1 MMKLN
6 RRELMQWGGL
16 LAPLVGALRPVMAQ
30 SGQPSYE
37 RDLPDMLLAHL
48 ATQLNIL
55 AVKWDAARDRIHTG
69 AEVESRNRFVREAM
83 GKMIHG
89 IPAHNPPHGVVVRT
103 QERNGYRVENLMF
116 ESRPDFWVTGNL
128 YIPTTGRAP
137 FPAIISPCGHY
148 SLARMQPDYQAV
160 YQNLVHN
167 GFVVLA
173 YDPIGQGE
181 RRQYWDPQTGQ
192 ADISDPVYEH
202 SMPGQVLLL
211 LGQDLTHY
219 MVWDGMRAI
228 DYLLTRPE
236 VDAGRIGCAGH
247 SGGGTL
253 TMFISA
259 VDERVHCAVINEG
272 GTRHRWPLRIHPGD
286 RFGPSDVEQNLFP
299 AADYGV
305 DLCDLHV
312 AIAPR
317 PLLALIENY
326 SPAFDLAAA
335 HIRRRY
341 EQLGV
346 VEKFATAEANDPHAY
361 TYKLRLATTDWFC
374 RWFYGRPG
382 PATEPDLQFEP
393 PESLYCTPHGSLR
406 YADKGQTIFT
416 LIRKRG
422 SELPPPRQVP
432 ANAADR
438 LAFRT
443 EITGRIKSLL
453 HFEHSREPLAVRRIV
468 TTPRKGYVIEKLE
481 FLSEP
486 GIYIPVWVFVPEHKA
501 PGRVIV
507 YANEAGK
514 QADGM
519 EYGVLEQLARKGRS
533 VIAIDVRGIGETA
546 PPHSQDLGGNPFAH
560 LFSVEAAAAYMA
572 WSMDR
577 SLFGIRVQDVTRAV
591 DYALSRPDVDS
602 SGVDL
607 IGKGAGALW
616 ALFAAALD
624 TRIRAVVAERGLISY
639 ASLTDVDRYLHT
651 AGVFI
656 RDVLTHF
663 DLPHVAAVIADRKVT
678 LLSPVDPMQNVDLPA
693 AAAAYRFTRETYARA
708 GAAGAFAVLHSD
720 DPMPAA
726 DRYIRLLQD

>member
-1 MMKLN
+1 MMKLS
-6 RRELMQWGGL
+6 RRQLMQWSGL
-16 LAPLVGALRPVMAQ
+16 LAPLVGATRPALAQ
-30 SGQPSYE
+30 SAQPSYE

-48 ATQLNIL
+48 AMQLNAL
-55 AVKWDAARDRIHTG
+55 AVKWDAVRDSIRTG
-69 AEVESRNRFVREAM
+69 ADVESRNRFVREAM
-83 GKMIHG
+83 GKMLHG
-89 IPAHNPPHGVVVRT
+89 IPAHHPPPGVVVRT

-137 FPAIISPCGHY
+137 CPAIISPCGHY

-211 LGQDLTHY
+211 MGQDLTHY

-236 VDAGRIGCAGH
+236 VDASRIGCAGH

-259 VDERVHCAVINEG
+259 VDERVRCAVINEG
-272 GTRHRWPLRIHPGD
+272 GTRHRWPLWIQSGD
-286 RFGPSDVEQNLFP
+286 HFGPSDVEQNLFP

-312 AIAPR
+312 AMAPR
-317 PLLALIENY
+317 PLLALVENY

-346 VEKFATAEANDPHAY
+346 ADKFATAAATDPHAY

-382 PATEPDLQFEP
+382 PATEPDLHFEP
-393 PESLYCTPHGSLR
+393 PASLYCTPHGSLR
-406 YADKGQTIFT
+406 YAGQGQTIFT

-422 SELPPPRQVP
+422 AELPPPRQVP
-432 ANAADR
+432 ANAAGQ
-438 LAFRT
+438 LAFRN
-443 EITGRIKSLL
+443 EMQSRIKSLL

-468 TTPRKGYVIEKLE
+468 TTPRKGYAIEKLE

-486 GIYIPVWVFVPEHKA
+486 GIYVPAWVFVPERKV
-501 PGRVIV
+501 PGRVIL

-519 EYGVLEQLARKGRS
+519 EYGVLEHDCGRCARHWRDSSSALPGSGRQR
-533 VIAIDVRGIGETA
+533 VCAPVQRGNGGRLHGLVHGPVFVRHAGAGSG
-546 PPHSQDLGGNPFAH
+546 PVGGLCLEPAGRGF
-560 LFSVEAAAAYMA
+560 LRGGR
-572 WSMDR
+572 DR
-577 SLFGIRVQDVTRAV
+577 ERRRRAV
-591 DYALSRPDVDS
+591 GAFRRRPGYAHSRASGRTGSHFLCRPDGRRPLSPHGRCFHSRRSDV
-602 SGVDL
+602 L
-607 IGKGAGALW
+607 R
-616 ALFAAALD
+616 FAA
-624 TRIRAVVAERGLISY
+624 RRRSY
-639 ASLTDVDRYLHT
+639 R
-651 AGVFI
+651 
-656 RDVLTHF
+656 
-663 DLPHVAAVIADRKVT
+663 
-678 LLSPVDPMQNVDLPA
+678 
-693 AAAAYRFTRETYARA
+693 
-708 GAAGAFAVLHSD
+708 
-720 DPMPAA
+720 
-726 DRYIRLLQD
+726 

>member
-1 MMKLN
+1 MMKFS
-6 RRELMQWGGL
+6 RRELIEWSGL
-16 LAPLVGALRPVMAQ
+16 LAPVIGAPRPAIAQ
-30 SGQPSYE
+30 PGQPSYE

-48 ATQLNIL
+48 AAHLNAL
-55 AVKWDAARDRIHTG
+55 AVKWDVVRDRIRTG
-69 AEVESRNRFVREAM
+69 ADVETRNRLVREAM
-83 GKMIHG
+83 EKMIHG
-89 IPAHNPPHGVVVRT
+89 LPARNPLHGVVVRT
-103 QERNGYRVENLMF
+103 QERKGYRVENLMF
-116 ESRPDFWVTGNL
+116 ESQPGLWVTGNL
-128 YIPTTGRAP
+128 YIPTAGRAP

-160 YQNLVHN
+160 YQNLVRN

-211 LGQDLTHY
+211 MRQDLTHY

-247 SGGGTL
+247 SGGGTM

-259 VDERVHCAVINEG
+259 LDERVRCAVINEG
-272 GTRHRWPLRIHPGD
+272 GTRHRWPVRIQSGD

-299 AADYGV
+299 AADYGI

-326 SPAFDLAAA
+326 SPAFQLAAA

-346 VEKFATAEANDPHAY
+346 AEKFATAEAADPHAY
-361 TYKLRLATTDWFC
+361 TYKLRLATADWFC
-374 RWFYGRPG
+374 RWLYGRPG
-382 PATEPDLQFEP
+382 PATEPDLHFEP

-406 YADKGQTIFT
+406 YAGQGQTIFT

-422 SELPPPRQVP
+422 SELPPPRQIP
-432 ANAADR
+432 ANAAE
-438 LAFRT
+438 LSAFRN
-443 EITGRIKSLL
+443 EMQSRIMEQL

-486 GIYIPVWVFVPEHKA
+486 GIYVPAWVFVPERKA
-501 PGRVIV
+501 PGRVIL
-507 YANEAGK
+507 YAHEAGK

-519 EYGVLEQLARKGRS
+519 EYGILEQLACKGRS
-533 VIAIDVRGIGETA
+533 VIPIDVRGIGETA

-560 LFSVEAAAAYMA
+560 LFSVETAAAYMA

-577 SLFGIRVQDVTRAV
+577 SLFGMRVQDVIRTV

-602 SGVDL
+602 SGVEL

-624 TRIRAVVAERGLISY
+624 TRVRAVVAERGLISY
-639 ASLTDVDRYLHT
+639 AGLTGVDRYLHT

-656 RDVLTHF
+656 RDVLMYF
-663 DLPHVAAVIADRKVT
+663 DLPHVAAAVADRRVT

-693 AAAAYRFTRETYARA
+693 ATAAYRFTQETYARA
-708 GAAGAFAVLHSD
+708 GAEGAFAVLNSD
-720 DPMPAA
+720 DRIPVA
-726 DRYIRLLQD
+726 DQYIRLLQG

>member
-1 MMKLN
+1 MMNLS
-6 RRELMQWGGL
+6 RRQLMQWSGL
-16 LAPLVGALRPVMAQ
+16 LAPLVGATRPGIAQ
-30 SGQPSYE
+30 SAQPSYE

-48 ATQLNIL
+48 ATQLNAL
-55 AVKWDAARDRIHTG
+55 AVKWDAVRDSIRTG
-69 AEVESRNRFVREAM
+69 ADVESRNRFVREAM

-89 IPAHNPPHGVVVRT
+89 LPAHHPPQGVVVRT

-128 YIPTTGRAP
+128 YIPTTVRAP
-137 FPAIISPCGHY
+137 CPAIISPCGHY
-148 SLARMQPDYQAV
+148 ALARMQPDYQAV

-181 RRQYWDPQTGQ
+181 RRQYWDPRTGQ

-202 SMPGQVLLL
+202 SLPGQVLLL
-211 LGQDLTHY
+211 MGQDLTHY

-236 VDAGRIGCAGH
+236 VDASRIGCAGH

-253 TMFISA
+253 TMFIST
-259 VDERVHCAVINEG
+259 VDERVRCAVINEG
-272 GTRHRWPLRIHPGD
+272 GTRHRWPLRIQPGE

-299 AADYGV
+299 AADYGI
-305 DLCDLHV
+305 DSCDLHV

-326 SPAFDLAAA
+326 SPAFQLAAA

-341 EQLGV
+341 MQLGV
-346 VEKFATAEANDPHAY
+346 AEKFATAEATDPHAY

-382 PATEPDLQFEP
+382 PTTEPDLHFEP
-393 PESLYCTPHGSLR
+393 PASLYCTPHGSLR
-406 YADKGQTIFT
+406 YADRGQTIFT

-432 ANAADR
+432 TNAVER

-468 TTPRKGYVIEKLE
+468 TTPRKGYAIEKLE
-481 FLSEP
+481 FISEP
-486 GIYIPVWVFVPEHKA
+486 GIYVPAWVFVPERKA
-501 PGRVIV
+501 PGRVIL
-507 YANEAGK
+507 YANEDGMEE
-514 QADGM
+514 DGM
-519 EYGVLEQLARKGRS
+519 EYGVLEQLACKGRS

-546 PPHSQDLGGNPFAH
+546 PPHYQDLGGNEFAH
-560 LFSVEAAAAYMA
+560 LFSVETAAAYMA

-577 SLFGIRVQDVTRAV
+577 SLFGMRVQDLVRSV

-602 SGVDL
+602 SGVDV

-624 TRIRAVVAERGLISY
+624 TRIHALVAERGLISY
-639 ASLTDVDRYLHT
+639 AGLTGVDRYLHT

-656 RDVLTHF
+656 RDVLTCF
-663 DLPHVAAVIADRKVT
+663 DLPHVAAAIADRRVT

-693 AAAAYRFTRETYARA
+693 ATATYRFTQETYARA
-708 GAAGAFAVLHSD
+708 GVEGAFAVLSSD
-720 DPMPAA
+720 DRMPAA
-726 DRYIRLLQD
+726 ERYIRLLQA